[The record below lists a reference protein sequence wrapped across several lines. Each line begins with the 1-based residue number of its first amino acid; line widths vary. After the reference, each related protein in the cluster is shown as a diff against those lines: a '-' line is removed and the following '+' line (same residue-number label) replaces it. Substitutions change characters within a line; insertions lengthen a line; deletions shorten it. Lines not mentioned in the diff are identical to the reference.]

1 MSKSSFL
8 PLIDEK
14 QKYFLMRKQILGQ
27 PTPRQSQVA
36 MSAALADIDNDPPD
50 DDERQQPNP
59 HPEKSEEKI
68 PNYNEKFFTHFTYE
82 KRFETCKRDMHQVY
96 HHAFKDT
103 PAMYRKQIV
112 GNRNRR
118 QAQNELIRR
127 RPNKTLLQN
136 TTITKLPGLSLS
148 FHHVRPR
155 LYKISYHGQCSVDS
169 GTRNWVRM
177 MVDGRILISNRL
189 YPNTEQRLDYDP
201 SVSTDMSTFLDSRG
215 GALYYSTGVTDFP
228 SSKVETVY
236 LSAGIH
242 TIEVVARTD
251 RGFRIHNGELHVEL
265 IEFEPSEMDAPVP
278 LCDAL
283 IRVREI
289 ITINK
294 HAETVLTRNGT
305 T

>member
-1 MSKSSFL
+1 MLFYTSLFVTLLCLTVALTVNKNSTDIIYLDNVRQNYKSISSAHPHQYYF
-8 PLIDEK
+8 
-14 QKYFLMRKQILGQ
+14 KY
-27 PTPRQSQVA
+27 
-36 MSAALADIDNDPPD
+36 
-50 DDERQQPNP
+50 QPNSIFVLNVP
-59 HPEKSEEKI
+59 SKI
-68 PNYNEKFFTHFTYE
+68 FT
-82 KRFETCKRDMHQVY
+82 QV
-96 HHAFKDT
+96 
-103 PAMYRKQIV
+103 
-112 GNRNRR
+112 
-118 QAQNELIRR
+118 
-127 RPNKTLLQN
+127 
-136 TTITKLPGLSLS
+136 PGLSLS

-265 IEFEPSEMDAPVP
+265 IEFEPSEVINLP
-278 LCDAL
+278 LL
-283 IRVREI
+283 V
-289 ITINK
+289 
-294 HAETVLTRNGT
+294 
-305 T
+305 